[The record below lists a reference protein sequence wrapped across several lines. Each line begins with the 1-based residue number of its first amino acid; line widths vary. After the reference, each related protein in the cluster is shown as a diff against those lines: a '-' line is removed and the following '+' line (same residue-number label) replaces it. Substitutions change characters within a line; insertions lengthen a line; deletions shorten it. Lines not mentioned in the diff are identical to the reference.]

1 MSTQLEINN
10 IIANSGNFVTG
21 LTINGS
27 GVSIGGH
34 THTSANI
41 TDFNVAVTGV
51 TEPLYAKTSHT
62 HTSANITNFNSS
74 VSGLLPITNI
84 TAGSG
89 ISISSSSGNYTIA
102 NTEIVPHIFLLMG
115 G

>member
-1 MSTQLEINN
+1 MSTQLEIDKLV
-10 IIANSGNFVTG
+10 ATSGNFTTA
-21 LTINGS
+21 LTVNGT
-27 GVSIGGH
+27 GVSLIGH
-34 THTSANI
+34 THASS
-41 TDFNVAVTGV
+41 D
-51 TEPLYAKTSHT
+51 
-62 HTSANITNFNSS
+62 ITNFNSS